1 MQIAAAVRGPNVT
14 LFDAATRLASDS
26 QDENHGSTMRT
37 ETVRKLAGTARS
49 RRNPDA
55 AFVCLLI
62 AVLAAAA
69 AKASEW
75 HPTDDIARVAES
87 FLVSKL
93 GRPAA
98 DTSVR
103 AGMLDRRLKLSVC
116 DRPLEGFLRTGTRIG
131 AKTIV
136 GVRCDGTRPWKVYVP
151 VEVEVRKRV
160 WVARQP
166 LPRGHLLA
174 REDLAA
180 DVRDVSRMTSGYLSD
195 PEALVGRRLRSSVL
209 AGRVLTPNL
218 LEANNIISRGQT
230 VTLMVASGDLQI
242 RMAGK
247 ALMDG
252 ALNERIRVENLNSG
266 RVVEG
271 IVRSSE
277 LVEILVP
284 TAGNFLPQA
293 PKVSAVSVDTGY
305 SNNDR

>member
-1 MQIAAAVRGPNVT
+1 MANEIVRN
-14 LFDAATRLASDS
+14 
-26 QDENHGSTMRT
+26 
-37 ETVRKLAGTARS
+37 LAGTAR
-49 RRNPDA
+49 RRRIPDVS
-55 AFVCLLI
+55 FSCILI
-62 AVLAAAA
+62 AALCAAAA
-69 AKASEW
+69 NAAAW
-75 HPTDDIARVAES
+75 HPTEDIARVAET
-87 FLVSKL
+87 FLVGKL
-93 GRPAA
+93 GQSAGN
-98 DTSVR
+98 TSVR

-136 GVRCDGTRPWKVYVP
+136 GVRCDGSRPWKVYVP
-151 VEVEVRKRV
+151 VEVEVRKQV
-160 WVARQP
+160 WVAGRP

-195 PEALVGRRLRSSVL
+195 PAALVGRRLRSSVL

-230 VTLMVASGDLQI
+230 VTLMIASGDLQI

-252 ALNERIRVENLNSG
+252 ALSERIRVENLNSG

-271 IVRSSE
+271 VVRSNE
-277 LVEILVP
+277 LVEVIVP
-284 TAGNFLPQA
+284 AAGNFSPQD
-293 PKVSAVSVDTGY
+293 PKGSAITVDTGY